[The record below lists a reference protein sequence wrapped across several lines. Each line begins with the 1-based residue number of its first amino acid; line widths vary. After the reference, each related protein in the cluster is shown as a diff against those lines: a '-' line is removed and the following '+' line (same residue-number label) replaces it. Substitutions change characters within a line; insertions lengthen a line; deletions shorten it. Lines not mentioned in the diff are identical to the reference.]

1 MSKTVSDELDGIYK
15 IVNEWLKFAEQKNAA
30 LLVLNSG
37 SVWGVSLMLRN
48 QDTLSCGGV
57 TFSALGFAL
66 IFISSLICVFSFI
79 PTLYKPSYSPN
90 LGKKSNFDNCVYFG
104 DIAKYEESDYL
115 ALLNYKL
122 GEEVEHSYSLF
133 ERDFASQI
141 ITNARITLAKYKK
154 FKLSSILTVIG
165 FVLFGLTALTLYA
178 GKIF

>member
-1 MSKTVSDELDGIYK
+1 MSKTVSDELDGIFK

-57 TFSALGFAL
+57 TFAAIGFAL
-66 IFISSLICVFSFI
+66 VFLSSLICVFSFI
-79 PTLYKPSYSPN
+79 PILYRPSYSSN
-90 LGKKSNFDNCVYFG
+90 LGKRSNFDNCLYFG
-104 DIAKYEESDYL
+104 DIAKYEDADYL
-115 ALLNYKL
+115 ALLKHKL
-122 GEEVEHSYSLF
+122 GEEAEDTLF

-154 FKLSSILTVIG
+154 FKLSSTLTVIG
-165 FVLFGLTALTLYA
+165 FVFFGLTALTIYT

>member
-1 MSKTVSDELDGIYK
+1 MSETVSDKLDSIFK

-48 QDTLSCGGV
+48 QDTLSCAGV
-57 TFSALGFAL
+57 TFAALGFFL
-66 IFISSLICVFSFI
+66 VFISSLICVFSFI
-79 PTLYKPSYSPN
+79 PILYQPSYSSN
-90 LGKKSNFDNCVYFG
+90 LGKKSNLDNCVYFG

-122 GEEVEHSYSLF
+122 GEEAEHSLF

-154 FKLSSILTVIG
+154 FKLSSNLTVIG
-165 FVLFGLTALTLYA
+165 FVFFGLTALTIYA